1 MRKPSESYAKELL
14 GLSVTVPVSL
24 FRAASRARCAG
35 RAPDLFFGR
44 PSAPGHDLPTQF
56 FLRRCQEGQAM
67 ARHVSS
73 SSSWIMRVGVARGT
87 RRDRTVRAP
96 RSRSRRSRRP
106 HLSACAES
114 VGGYAG
120 RDAQAERELHAK
132 ELLGLGVTVPV
143 SFFGDEHAAAE
154 GPHDHEP
161 GVSQC

>member
-1 MRKPSESYAKELL
+1 
-14 GLSVTVPVSL
+14 
-24 FRAASRARCAG
+24 
-35 RAPDLFFGR
+35 
-44 PSAPGHDLPTQF
+44 
-56 FLRRCQEGQAM
+56 M

-114 VGGYAG
+114 VGSYAG